1 MAAPNIVNVQ
11 SIYGNTAVQLVA
23 TSPTAII
30 TNNLGSNSV
39 IKVNNLIFSN
49 INTSSNV
56 SATLDL
62 YRSSVS
68 YPISYQITVPLNSS
82 LVVIGKDTTIYLQ
95 EGDVLRTSAGLA
107 SSLTAVASYETIS

>member
-1 MAAPNIVNVQ
+1 MTAPNIVNVQ
-11 SIYGNTAVQLVA
+11 SIYGNTAVQLVS

-30 TNNLGSNSV
+30 TNTLGSNTV
-39 IKVNNLIFSN
+39 VKVNNLIFSN

-62 YRSSVS
+62 YRASVS
-68 YPISYQITVPLNSS
+68 YPISYLITVPLNSS
-82 LVVIGKDTTIYLQ
+82 LVVIGKDTAIYLQ
-95 EGDVLRTSAGLA
+95 EGDALRTTAGLS